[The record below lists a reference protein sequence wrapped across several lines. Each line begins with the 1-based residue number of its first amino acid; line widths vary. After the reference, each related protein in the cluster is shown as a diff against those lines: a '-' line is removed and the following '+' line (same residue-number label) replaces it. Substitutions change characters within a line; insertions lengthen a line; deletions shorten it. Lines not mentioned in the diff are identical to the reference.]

1 MRRNLRVSLTARLLV
16 ALIVPTATL
25 ALVLGV
31 GGALIID
38 SIVESVNDRLLDAS
52 ARSIADTLA
61 LEDGEVT
68 LDLPPSAFG
77 MLENDERD
85 NVYYSVRVGGELL
98 TGYPDLPQVAA
109 DPAKTD
115 DTVFAYAAYRDA
127 PIRVAAIVRR
137 VPRVEAPV
145 VVQVAETLDAR
156 SSLGWRMLAGL
167 LVLETLIVG
176 LLVLLVPV
184 AARWGLLPLAEVR
197 RGIASRSPTDFTPL
211 TLQQVPAELRSF
223 VDAFNGLLLRL
234 ENAVE
239 GLRRFTA
246 DASHQMRTP
255 LSILRAHLQVLKRE
269 GTGSEAGRASLA
281 DIDAATA
288 RLQRLLTQLLALA
301 RAEGNRENV
310 ARLARNVDLVALA
323 RSVAEDH
330 VPAALEAGVE
340 IEFHAD
346 GSANVRTVGEF
357 ARELISNL
365 VDNAIRYNRR
375 GGTVWLWVA
384 AEESGVRVVVEDD
397 GPGIPEVMRA
407 DVFQRFRR
415 LDRDRTEG
423 SGLGLAIVSEL
434 ANALGGSIAVTE
446 RPGGGLRVVVDFPP
460 TLAATTT

>member
-1 MRRNLRVSLTARLLV
+1 M
-16 ALIVPTATL
+16 PTAAL
-25 ALVLGV
+25 ALVLGI
-31 GGALIID
+31 GGALIIERV
-38 SIVESVNDRLLDAS
+38 VESVNDRLLDAS

-61 LEDGEVT
+61 LEDGEIT

-85 NVYYSVRVGGELL
+85 NVYYSVRVGRELL
-98 TGYPDLPQVAA
+98 TGYPDLPQVKV
-109 DPAKTD
+109 DPAHTD
-115 DTVFAYAAYRDA
+115 ETTFAYSAYRDA

-137 VPRVEAPV
+137 VPRVDAPV

-156 SSLGWRMLAGL
+156 SSLSWQMLAGL
-167 LVLETLIVG
+167 LVLEALIVG
-176 LLVLLVPV
+176 LLILLVPIAV
-184 AARWGLLPLAEVR
+184 RWGLVPLAEVR

-234 ENAVE
+234 ENAVV

-269 GTGSEAGRASLA
+269 GTETEAGRASLS
-281 DIDAATA
+281 DIDAATI

-301 RAEGNRENV
+301 SAEGNRENV
-310 ARLARNVDLVALA
+310 VRLARDVDLAALA

-330 VPAALEAGVE
+330 VPPALAAGIE
-340 IEFHAD
+340 IEFDAE
-346 GSANVRTVGEF
+346 GEAVVRTVGEF

-365 VDNAIRYNRR
+365 VDNSIRYNAR
-375 GGTVWLWVA
+375 GGTVWLRVT
-384 AEESGVRVVVEDD
+384 AEHDGVRVVVEDD
-397 GPGIPEVMRA
+397 GPGIPPGMRA
-407 DVFQRFRR
+407 HIFQRFRR
-415 LDRDRTEG
+415 LDREHSEG

-434 ANALGGSIAVTE
+434 ASTLGGQIAVTD
-446 RPGGGLRVVVDFPP
+446 RPGGGLRVAIAFP
-460 TLAATTT
+460 LDLSAAPPATGP

>member
-1 MRRNLRVSLTARLLV
+1 M
-16 ALIVPTATL
+16 PTAAL

-31 GGALIID
+31 GGALIIGR
-38 SIVESVNDRLLDAS
+38 IVESVNDRLLDAS

-98 TGYPDLPQVAA
+98 TGYPDLPQIKAGSA
-109 DPAKTD
+109 RTD
-115 DTVFAYAAYRDA
+115 DVAFAYSAYRDA
-127 PIRVAAIVRR
+127 PVRVAAIVRR

-145 VVQVAETLDAR
+145 VVQVAETLEAR
-156 SSLGWRMLAGL
+156 NSLSSRMLAGL
-167 LVLETLIVG
+167 LVLEALIVG

-184 AARWGLLPLAEVR
+184 AVRWGLVPLAEVR

-269 GTGSEAGRASLA
+269 GTETEGGRASLA
-281 DIDAATA
+281 DIDTATV

-310 ARLARNVDLVALA
+310 MRLARNVDLAALA

-340 IEFHAD
+340 IEFDAE
-346 GSANVRTVGEF
+346 GSAAVRTVGEF

-375 GGTVWLWVA
+375 GGTVWLWVTAEA
-384 AEESGVRVVVEDD
+384 AGVRVVVEDD
-397 GPGIPEVMRA
+397 GPGIPPGMRA
-407 DVFQRFRR
+407 QMFQRFRR
-415 LDRDRTEG
+415 LDRDHSEG

-434 ANALGGSIAVTE
+434 AIALGGGIAVTD
-446 RPGGGLRVVVDFPP
+446 RPGGGLRVLIDFPRD
-460 TLAATTT
+460 LGAGGA

>member
-1 MRRNLRVSLTARLLV
+1 M
-16 ALIVPTATL
+16 
-25 ALVLGV
+25 VLGV
-31 GGALIID
+31 GGALIIGR
-38 SIVESVNDRLLDAS
+38 IVESVNDRLLDAS

-98 TGYPDLPQVAA
+98 TGYPDLPRIDIDAA
-109 DPAKTD
+109 STD
-115 DTVFAYAAYRDA
+115 DVVFAYSAYRHA

-156 SSLGWRMLAGL
+156 SSLSARMLAGL

-176 LLVLLVPV
+176 LLVLLVPIAV
-184 AARWGLLPLAEVR
+184 RWGLVPLAEVR
-197 RGIASRSPTDFTPL
+197 RGIARRSPTDFTPL
-211 TLQQVPAELRSF
+211 TLQQVPAELRSL

-269 GTGSEAGRASLA
+269 GTGTEGGRASLA
-281 DIDAATA
+281 DIDSATA

-310 ARLARNVDLVALA
+310 LRLARNVDLVALS

-330 VPAALEAGVE
+330 VPAALEAGIE
-340 IEFHAD
+340 IVFDAE
-346 GSANVRTVGEF
+346 GSASVRTVEEF
-357 ARELISNL
+357 ARELITNL

-375 GGTVWLWVA
+375 GGTVWLRVA
-384 AEESGVRVVVEDD
+384 AEDAVHVVVEDD
-397 GPGIPEVMRA
+397 GPGIPPGMRA
-407 DVFQRFRR
+407 HMFQRFRR
-415 LDRDRTEG
+415 LDRAHSEG
-423 SGLGLAIVSEL
+423 SGLGLAIVSAL
-434 ANALGGSIAVTE
+434 ANALGGTISVTD
-446 RPGGGLRVVVDFPP
+446 RPGGGLRVAIGLPRD
-460 TLAATTT
+460 LAQNA